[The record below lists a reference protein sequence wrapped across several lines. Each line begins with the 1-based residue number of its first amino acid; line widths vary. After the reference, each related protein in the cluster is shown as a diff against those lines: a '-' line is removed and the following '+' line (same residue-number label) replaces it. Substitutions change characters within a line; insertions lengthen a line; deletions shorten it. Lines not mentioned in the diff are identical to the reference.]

1 MASFTKDRAG
11 RELIRE
17 IVELVKI
24 KFKEQC
30 QHLPDFS
37 NSEYAQLSTQ
47 EREDIKAQV
56 DEYNSILRQKLWEE
70 FT

>member
-1 MASFTKDRAG
+1 MASFTKDRTG

-17 IVELVKI
+17 IVELIEI
-24 KFKEQC
+24 KFKEQRKY
-30 QHLPDFS
+30 LPDFF
-37 NSEYAQLSTQ
+37 NSEYAQLGTQ
-47 EREDIKAQV
+47 ERESIKAQV